1 MTLGNVISEFRNLN
15 NLTMEE
21 FSKMAGLSKSYIS
34 MLERNRDPRGN
45 AINPSI
51 EVMDKV
57 ANAIGVDLDTLMNS
71 IDQDII
77 VNTSAQKS
85 SSEWLDSL
93 DTDADAKWK
102 FFKYCYD
109 HASKEERERVL
120 SILKIKEKWEEFK
133 EISQLF
139 TQN

>member
-15 NLTMEE
+15 NLTMDE
-21 FSKMAGLSKSYIS
+21 FSKMANLSKSYIS

-45 AINPSI
+45 TINPSI

-57 ANAIGVDLDTLMNS
+57 ANAIGVDLDTLVQT
-71 IDQDII
+71 IDQDVM
-77 VNTSAQKS
+77 VNVSAPKS
-85 SSEWLDSL
+85 SSEWIDNLDA
-93 DTDADAKWK
+93 DADAKWK
-102 FFKYCYD
+102 FFKYCYE
-109 HASKEERERVL
+109 HASKEDRERVL

-139 TQN
+139 SE

>member
-1 MTLGNVISEFRNLN
+1 MS
-15 NLTMEE
+15 
-21 FSKMAGLSKSYIS
+21 GLSKSYIS

-45 AINPSI
+45 TINPSI
-51 EVMDKV
+51 EVIDKV
-57 ANAIGVDLDTLMNS
+57 ANAIGVDLDALIST
-71 IDQDII
+71 IDQDVI
-77 VNTSAQKS
+77 VNSSDYKS
-85 SSEWLDSL
+85 NNEWINSL

-109 HASKEERERVL
+109 HASKDDRERVL

-139 TQN
+139 TD

>member
-15 NLTMEE
+15 RLTMED
-21 FSKMAGLSKSYIS
+21 FSKMSGLSKSYIS

-45 AINPSI
+45 TINPSI
-51 EVMDKV
+51 EVIDKV
-57 ANAIGVDLDTLMNS
+57 ANAIGVDLDALIST
-71 IDQDII
+71 IDQDVI
-77 VNTSAQKS
+77 VNSSDYKS
-85 SSEWLDSL
+85 NNEWINSL

-109 HASKEERERVL
+109 HASKDDRERVL

-139 TQN
+139 TD

>member
-21 FSKMAGLSKSYIS
+21 FSKMSGLSKSYIS

-45 AINPSI
+45 TINPSI

-57 ANAIGVDLDTLMNS
+57 ANAIGVDLDTMVQT
-71 IDQDII
+71 IDQDVI
-77 VNTSAQKS
+77 VNTSTSKS
-85 SSEWLDSL
+85 SSEWIDNLDA
-93 DTDADAKWK
+93 DADAKWK
-102 FFKYCYD
+102 FFKYCYE
-109 HASKEERERVL
+109 HASKEDRERVL

-133 EISQLF
+133 EISELF
-139 TQN
+139 TR

>member
-15 NLTMEE
+15 RLTMED
-21 FSKMAGLSKSYIS
+21 FSKMSGLSKSYIS

-45 AINPSI
+45 TINPSI
-51 EVMDKV
+51 EVIDKV
-57 ANAIGVDLDTLMNS
+57 ANAIGVDLDTLIS
-71 IDQDII
+71 TIDQDVT
-77 VNTSAQKS
+77 VNSSDYKS
-85 SSEWLDSL
+85 NNEWINSL

-109 HASKEERERVL
+109 HASKDDRERVL

-139 TQN
+139 TD

>member
-1 MTLGNVISEFRNLN
+1 MTLGNAIAEFRNLN

-21 FSKMAGLSKSYIS
+21 FSNMSGLSKSYIS

-45 AINPSI
+45 KIKPSI

-57 ANAIGVDLDTLMNS
+57 ANAIGIDLDTLINS
-71 IDQDII
+71 IDQDVV
-77 VNTSAQKS
+77 VNTSVQKS

-93 DTDADAKWK
+93 DADSNAKWK

-109 HASKEERERVL
+109 HASKEDRERVL
-120 SILKIKEKWEEFK
+120 SILKIREKWEEFK
-133 EISQLF
+133 EISQIISE
-139 TQN
+139 

>member
-15 NLTMEE
+15 RLTMED
-21 FSKMAGLSKSYIS
+21 FSKMSGLSKSYIS

-45 AINPSI
+45 TINPSI
-51 EVMDKV
+51 EVIDKV
-57 ANAIGVDLDTLMNS
+57 ANAIGVDLDALIST
-71 IDQDII
+71 IDQDVT
-77 VNTSAQKS
+77 VNSSDYKS
-85 SSEWLDSL
+85 NNEWINSL

-109 HASKEERERVL
+109 HASKDDRERVL

-139 TQN
+139 TN

>member
-15 NLTMEE
+15 RLTMED
-21 FSKMAGLSKSYIS
+21 FSKMSGLSKSYIS

-45 AINPSI
+45 TINPSI
-51 EVMDKV
+51 EVIDKV
-57 ANAIGVDLDTLMNS
+57 ANTIGVDLDALIST
-71 IDQDII
+71 IDQDVT
-77 VNTSAQKS
+77 VNSSDYKS
-85 SSEWLDSL
+85 NNEWINSL

-109 HASKEERERVL
+109 HASKDDRERVL

-139 TQN
+139 TD

>member
-15 NLTMEE
+15 RLTMED
-21 FSKMAGLSKSYIS
+21 FSKMSGLSKSYIS

-45 AINPSI
+45 TINPSI
-51 EVMDKV
+51 EVIDKV
-57 ANAIGVDLDTLMNS
+57 ANAIGVDLDALIST
-71 IDQDII
+71 IDQDVT
-77 VNTSAQKS
+77 VNSSDYKS
-85 SSEWLDSL
+85 NNEWINSL

-109 HASKEERERVL
+109 HASKDDRERVL

-139 TQN
+139 TD